1 MNTNTEF
8 DAFLSYNKKDLQW
21 ADKLKDALEDRGLKI
36 WIDHSEIRPGDMI
49 VEALENGLEQSR
61 SMILL
66 VSPDSIN
73 SGWVQEEYSRALA
86 LTKAPNRKLRL
97 IPAILRDTKLPG
109 FLENRLYVDFQDIT
123 NFDKMVDKLVWG
135 ISGREPTLIEKSIEQ
150 AIRIS
155 AIKLANTRTG
165 RNIALRRNIASAT
178 VSIRHHQSFAETWCN
193 SIDILGMT
201 KPKKIDEIY
210 VDLALSDDPRKYR
223 LGASQSSRVTIV
235 DALQESNRLVILGDP
250 GAGKTTTVKKVA
262 KTILQENSEDAYKCI
277 PIIIRLRDFTSK
289 QTLANFLAEIMFISF
304 KKKNQDDSINLLLG
318 HKEECKKTSDVPISY
333 VYEVLSSILAELN
346 VLLLLDGF
354 DELPS
359 GNRDRIITEINELMR
374 GDTRLGAILTSRPAD
389 FVRKPEQFM
398 LYEVER
404 LNDLQQNK
412 FIKLWFSSD
421 EERKRTPKE
430 FRQAILDVPYSDFQ
444 ERPLTLATLCIVFEK
459 YGTLPSLPISIYRKV
474 LNLLLEEWDSERGV
488 LRKSTYGNFDSSR
501 KLDFLAAFSYE
512 LVFSKHSGA
521 SFSDRELRDIYG
533 KICGKFGLPS
543 NEVSSVTSEIESH
556 TGVIVKSS
564 YDTFEFSHKS
574 IQEYL
579 VGEHISRLRLLPP
592 IWDLINSCPN
602 ELAIAVALA
611 SDSCEWFCFLFRN
624 KKSRPNKI
632 VQTVNPFLVRLSQEK
647 PTFGTDLELGL
658 ATLWLVKHWPN
669 DSLGFNSFLCL
680 EGVKQSILLFL
691 SHCDVRVGRGGKPGD
706 GEIVTVRVTK
716 RISFRFGGVR
726 SLEMPLKSLESL
738 PILKDLIKI

>member
-1 MNTNTEF
+1 MNTDTEF
-8 DAFLSYNKKDLQW
+8 DAFLSYNAKDLQW
-21 ADKLKDALEDRGLKI
+21 ADKLKGALEDRGLKI

-49 VEALENGLEQSR
+49 VEALEKGLEKCR
-61 SMILL
+61 CMVLL
-66 VSPDSIN
+66 VSPHSIK

-86 LTKAPNRKLRL
+86 LTKAPNKKLRL
-97 IPAILRDTKLPG
+97 IPAILRNTKLPG
-109 FLENRLYVDFQDIT
+109 FLGNRLYVDFRDIT
-123 NFDKMVDKLVWG
+123 NFDEMVDKLVWG

-150 AIRIS
+150 AIRYS
-155 AIKLANTRTG
+155 ARKLANSRSG
-165 RNIALRRNIASAT
+165 RNVVLRRNIISAT
-178 VSIRHHQSFAETWCN
+178 QSLDNHLSYAKIWCN

-201 KPKKIDEIY
+201 KPKKIEEIY

-223 LGASQSSRVTIV
+223 LGEPQSNLITIE

-262 KTILQENSEDAYKCI
+262 KTILLNNLEGSYKCI
-277 PIIIRLRDFTSK
+277 PLIIRLREFTSK
-289 QTLANFLAEIMFISF
+289 QTLANFLSEIMFISF
-304 KKKNQDDSINLLLG
+304 KNKNQDDSINLLG
-318 HKEECKKTSDVPISY
+318 NTEERGQASDIPVSY
-333 VYEVLSSILAELN
+333 VYEAIASILAELN

-354 DELPS
+354 DELPVT
-359 GNRDRIITEINELMR
+359 NRDRIITEINELMR
-374 GDTRLGAILTSRPAD
+374 VDNRLGAILTSRPAD

-404 LNDLQQNK
+404 LDDQQQNR
-412 FIKLWFSSD
+412 FIKLWFSAE
-421 EERKRTPKE
+421 EERRRTPKE
-430 FRQAILDVPYSDFQ
+430 FKQAISDVPYSDFQ

-459 YGTLPSLPISIYRKV
+459 YGALPSLPISIYRKV

-501 KLDFLAAFSYE
+501 KLDFLAAFAYE

-521 SFSDRELRDIYG
+521 SFSTQEFRDIYG

-543 NEVSSVTSEIESH
+543 NEVNRVASEIESH

-564 YDTFEFSHKS
+564 YDSFEFYHKS

-624 KKSRPNKI
+624 KKSRPNKM
-632 VQTVNPFLVRLSQEK
+632 VRTVNPFLVRLSKEK
-647 PTFGTDLELGL
+647 PTFGTNLELGL

-669 DSLGFNSFLCL
+669 DSLGFNSFLCV
-680 EGVKQSILLFL
+680 EGVKQSIQLFL
-691 SHCDVRVGRGGKPGD
+691 SHCDIRVGMGVKRGD
-706 GEIVTVRVTK
+706 GEIVTIRVTK
-716 RISFRFGGVR
+716 RISFQFGGVR
-726 SLEMPLKSLESL
+726 SLEIPLEPLESL
-738 PILKDLIKI
+738 PILKDLIKT